1 LGCWEEAAWSRK
13 CSREHRKVHRNGGRK
28 ERYRRAW
35 RDHSALGLGAMGQV
49 KVEVRISGPRLS
61 DWSLDVREPEEEEE
75 AEDGVGPDEEA
86 NERASR
92 T

>member
-1 LGCWEEAAWSRK
+1 
-13 CSREHRKVHRNGGRK
+13 
-28 ERYRRAW
+28 
-35 RDHSALGLGAMGQV
+35 MGQV